1 MNQYIIPNLAK
12 GVYVLRL
19 LSEHPNGLPA
29 QQIERQTGLP
39 RTTVF
44 RILKTLVA
52 EGLVCKRDNHFVAG
66 PGLLEIGLNALNQ
79 IDIRSLAV
87 PILQALTQE
96 TGMTSHLAVPSG
108 RRSLILEV
116 CDCSGPVRVASRAGS
131 AVELHCSSTG
141 KVFLAFLHAHA
152 IKEFYQDRTLTR
164 RTDGTI
170 TDIDALQKELDQIS
184 KQGYAVDDGEYHEDI
199 RCVAVPVRDA
209 SDTVIAGL
217 GLTAPAHQLP
227 KAKFV
232 QMAQKAMAA
241 AAQLSQQLGARSSG
255 AATP

>member
-12 GVYVLRL
+12 GVGVLRL
-19 LSEHPNGLPA
+19 LSEHPTGLSA
-29 QQIERQTGLP
+29 LQIEQLTHLP

-52 EGLVCKRDNHFVAG
+52 EGLVCKRDNQFTTG
-66 PGLLEIGLNALNQ
+66 PGLLEIGLNVLNQ

-87 PILQALTQE
+87 PILQELTQE

-131 AVELHCSSTG
+131 AVDLHCSSTG

-164 RTDGTI
+164 RVSGTI
-170 TDIDALQKELDQIS
+170 TDIETLQTDLKQIH
-184 KQGYAVDDGEYHEDI
+184 KQGYAVDDEEYHDGI
-199 RCVAVPVRDA
+199 RCVAVPVRDGT
-209 SDTVIAGL
+209 DTVIAAL

-227 KAKFV
+227 KAKFPAL
-232 QMAQKAMAA
+232 AQQARAA
-241 AAQLSQQLGARSSG
+241 ATRLSQQLGARTSEG
-255 AATP
+255 GTA